1 MFYVSFPLEPRPEA
15 VLSGG
20 LRAWH
25 EALWSLV
32 ASAAVT
38 AIPILKNMPK
48 QWISN
53 DLDFILC
60 IIIIIINHYSS
71 LDYID
76 KYKYIYIYIY

>member
-1 MFYVSFPLEPRPEA
+1 MCFFHMFYVSFPLEPRPEA

-38 AIPILKNMPK
+38 AIIIPIKEK
-48 QWISN
+48 HAKTVICN
-53 DLDFILC
+53 D
-60 IIIIIINHYSS
+60 
-71 LDYID
+71 
-76 KYKYIYIYIY
+76 